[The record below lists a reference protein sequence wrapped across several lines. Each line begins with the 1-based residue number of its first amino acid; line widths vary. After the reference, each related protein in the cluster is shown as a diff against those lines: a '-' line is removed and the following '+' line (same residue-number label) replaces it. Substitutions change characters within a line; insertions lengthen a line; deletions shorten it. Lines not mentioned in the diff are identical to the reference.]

1 MRLLFGSEDQ
11 ASWISLRR
19 HSSQVGINT
28 CMKQFV
34 SNFYQ
39 FITEAVHSY
48 SDRFPHE
55 IKSEK
60 YWRTIVYGDNYLS
73 GVLDTIMNKQ
83 GGRASD
89 RQMAVLRRKERGD
102 TSPYPT
108 KN

>member
-1 MRLLFGSEDQ
+1 MLLGSKDQ
-11 ASWISLRR
+11 IARISLCG
-19 HSSQVGINT
+19 HSSSLGINT
-28 CMKQFV
+28 FMKQHVASFH
-34 SNFYQ
+34 Q

-60 YWRTIVYGDNYLS
+60 YWRAIVYGDKYLS
-73 GVLDTIMNKQ
+73 DVLDTIMKKQ

-89 RQMAVLRRKERGD
+89 RQMGVLRRKERGD